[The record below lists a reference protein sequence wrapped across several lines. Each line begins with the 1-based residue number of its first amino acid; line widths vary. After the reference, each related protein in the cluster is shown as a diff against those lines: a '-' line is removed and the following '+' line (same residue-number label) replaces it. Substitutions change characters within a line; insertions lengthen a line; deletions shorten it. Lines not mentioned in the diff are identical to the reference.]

1 MLLRYYFI
9 TMLLISS
16 SVAEADTTTS
26 TFTVSATI
34 DNGCVFGDGM
44 GSSTSDFG
52 TIDFGTM
59 SSIASSVDVTSST
72 GSGSIVVT
80 CTPGLAATI
89 ALDYG
94 VNGGSS
100 TERYL
105 INSAGTQTLGY
116 QLYQD
121 SARTTVWGSDSLAY
135 SISSFPGTTQT
146 YTVYARLFAS
156 SDMPLA
162 GVYTDTVTVTLIY

>member
-1 MLLRYYFI
+1 MILRSIFI
-9 TMLLISS
+9 MLLIFSS
-16 SVAEADTTTS
+16 ISQAGTTTS

-34 DNGCVFGDGM
+34 ENGCVFGDSM
-44 GSSTSDFG
+44 GDSVTDFG

-59 SSIASSVDVTSST
+59 SSISDNVDVSSSM

-100 TERYL
+100 VERYL
-105 INSAGTQTLGY
+105 INSSGNTKLGY

-121 SARTTVWGSDSLAY
+121 ASHTTVWGTGSLAY
-135 SISSFPGTTQT
+135 NIPSFPGTTQT

-156 SDMPLA
+156 SSMPVA
-162 GVYTDTVTVTLIY
+162 GTYIDTVTVTLTY